1 MAQILNA
8 ADSAGSSL
16 FDTVTTTFG
25 TLEKSVT
32 AVDHSLDVLLTT
44 TSEWRDSAIED
55 AAINRMERRE
65 NYVNQ
70 RAINIAK
77 DQLRMS
83 DELKNSPEL
92 AKLFKQIKERH
103 SATVKELSKA

>member
-1 MAQILNA
+1 MANILNS
-8 ADSAGSSL
+8 ADAAGSSV
-16 FDTVTTTFG
+16 FESVSTAFG
-25 TLEKSVT
+25 TVDKAITS
-32 AVDHSLDVLLTT
+32 VDHSLDVLLTS

-83 DELKNSPEL
+83 DELESNPKL
-92 AKLFKQIKERH
+92 AQLFKKIKDRH
-103 SATVKELSKA
+103 SASLEELRKA

>member
-1 MAQILNA
+1 MANILNS
-8 ADSAGSSL
+8 ADAAGSSI
-16 FDTVTTTFG
+16 FDSVTTAFG
-25 TLEKSVT
+25 TLDKSVT
-32 AVDHSLDVLLTT
+32 AIDHSLDVLLTS

-83 DELKNSPEL
+83 DELESNPKL
-92 AKLFKQIKERH
+92 MKLFKQIKDRH
-103 SATVKELSKA
+103 SKTLEELRKA